1 MLKTNIT
8 LLKTMVEGGIV
19 DKSVYPDVL
28 QRCDESMQSFLTEKG
43 FVYHE
48 PTNLFRY
55 TTDERMQ
62 QILEKKKEATE
73 HPEAVIQEVTQKL
86 LATFESFLGRYKF
99 GFLHDAK
106 MAENGYAEIDIA
118 TLITSGFSDGQRES
132 ARQKLEMQMQALI
145 DEGFIIRKNK
155 HNYYLAAE
163 GQNIENIRAFLEAR
177 GARAVTFTT
186 FDEAIRNI
194 KFRVNA
200 CDIQNFKSEAIQFK
214 LPVSDELNKDE
225 QLHILKC
232 CNDILS
238 TLSMLPAM
246 ENIKDTCCSVMEGY
260 FSDICD
266 VFNFNGTTRQNVQAR
281 HKAEREK
288 NIAIRDMEA
297 SLADFV
303 DPAKIK
309 EILYPVKEEVS
320 LAILRKT
327 GFTINEFTIGRY
339 GTVNMSFN
347 YSACPALYCEDPV
360 EIEKSIHENF
370 EHNNGD
376 VDNEQLYLLDTY
388 ANKAKL
394 EAMIAEIIP
403 TFHCN
408 EFTARKTDHMYC
420 IVAFTG
426 FVDNLLPLMK
436 KFAK

>member
-43 FVYHE
+43 YVYHE
-48 PTNLFRY
+48 PSNLFRY

-62 QILEKKKEATE
+62 QILEKKREAAE
-73 HPEAVIQEVTQKL
+73 HPETVIQEVTQNL

-132 ARQKLEMQMQALI
+132 ARQKLDMQMKALTN
-145 DEGFIIRKNK
+145 EGFIVRKNK
-155 HNYYLAAE
+155 HNYYLAAN
-163 GQNIENIRAFLEAR
+163 GQNLENIRAFLEAR
-177 GARAVTFTT
+177 GAKAVMFIT

-194 KFRVNA
+194 KFRIA
-200 CDIQNFKSEAIQFK
+200 APDIQNFKSEAIQFK
-214 LPVSDELNKDE
+214 LHVSGELNKDE

-246 ENIKDTCCSVMEGY
+246 DNIKDTCCSVMEGY

-266 VFNFNGTTRQNVQAR
+266 VFEFDGATCQNVKAR

-297 SLADFV
+297 SLADCV
-303 DPAKIK
+303 DAAKIK
-309 EILYPVKEEVS
+309 EILYPVKEKVS
-320 LAILRKT
+320 LEILRKT

-339 GTVNMSFN
+339 GTVNVTLG
-347 YSACPALYCEDPV
+347 YSACPALYLEDPV
-360 EIEKSIHENF
+360 EIAKSIHENF

-376 VDNEQLYLLDTY
+376 VDSERLYLLDTY

-408 EFTARKTDHMYC
+408 EFTAKKVDYAYC
-420 IVAFTG
+420 LTGFTG
-426 FVDNLLPLMK
+426 FIDNLLPLMK
-436 KFAK
+436 KFEQ